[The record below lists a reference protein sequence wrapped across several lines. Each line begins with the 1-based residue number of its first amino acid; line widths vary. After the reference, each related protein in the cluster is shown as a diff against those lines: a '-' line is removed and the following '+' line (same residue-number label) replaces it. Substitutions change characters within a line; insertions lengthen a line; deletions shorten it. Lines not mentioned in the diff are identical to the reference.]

1 MGASGEGGTCDRD
14 PRCRDRSRGEVR
26 LDRRS
31 ARPPSRARS
40 ARCQAAQG
48 DARHIHRR
56 RGPQRGPAA
65 LRFDVPARAGTHAP
79 PVARCAGPSRGRCVT
94 LVNWKIV
101 RRVGLVAVLAIVL
114 YYVVTLAQVW
124 WAARHDDTRPSEAIV
139 VLGAAQFNGRP
150 SDVFRARLDHA
161 ADLYRRRVAPTIVV
175 TGGKQ
180 TGDQFTEATS
190 GANYLHGK
198 GVPDAAILRETTS
211 RTSWE
216 SLSAAARVLDNRS
229 AKKVVLVSDPFHAL
243 RIRSIANELGLDAVT
258 SPTRSSPISGV

>member
-1 MGASGEGGTCDRD
+1 M
-14 PRCRDRSRGEVR
+14 
-26 LDRRS
+26 
-31 ARPPSRARS
+31 
-40 ARCQAAQG
+40 
-48 DARHIHRR
+48 
-56 RGPQRGPAA
+56 
-65 LRFDVPARAGTHAP
+65 
-79 PVARCAGPSRGRCVT
+79 T

-124 WAARHDDTRPSEAIV
+124 WAARQDDTRPSEAIV

-150 SDVFRARLDHA
+150 SAVFRARLDHA
-161 ADLYRRRVAPTIVV
+161 ADLYHERVAPLIVV

-180 TGDQFTEATS
+180 VGDQFTEATS

-198 GVPDAAILRETTS
+198 GVPDSAILRETTS

-216 SLSAAARVLDNRS
+216 SLAAAARVLDNRS

-258 SPTRSSPISGV
+258 SPTRSSPISGVDEWRRFLSEALRVAAGRIVGFGRLARGTDRVGRLVPGLGTMAVPSGVV